1 MKLTLAALFLT
12 LSTSAFAANKVYK
25 IKEIDENEKEITST
39 ITISEKRFS
48 TREEASKFCKS
59 QKSELGSLYVAFH
72 TEDQLTEAE
81 ADRYFG
87 YDLKKLLKNKGYE
100 DSGLMMWSE
109 AEVFENEK
117 TPDNKKVE
125 IVMMTNGQGED
136 INVTTAKELN
146 GFFKKLGAKNITLP
160 AVCIK

>member
-25 IKEIDENEKEITST
+25 INDVDENEKEVTST

-59 QKSELGSLYVAFH
+59 QKSEMASLYVAFH
-72 TEDQLTEAE
+72 TDEQLTEAE
-81 ADRYFG
+81 SDKYFG

-109 AEVFENEK
+109 DEVFENEK
-117 TPDNKKVE
+117 TPNNKKVE

-136 INVTTAKELN
+136 FNFTTTKELN
-146 GFFKKLGAKNITLP
+146 VFFKKLGGKNITLP
-160 AVCIK
+160 AICIK